1 MEDSKTIE
9 YDDRTK
15 QLMDLRGEAE
25 RQFDRQ
31 IVYLSSGGLVFSVGF
46 VKDIIGDNSE
56 PVYKWLLIIVWIS
69 FAISLVINLIS
80 YVTSRMS
87 IDSELHGKEKLSD
100 KFNSCTVWMN
110 WISVIALL
118 NGLLFLLLFASANF

>member
-1 MEDSKTIE
+1 MIGLSNF
-9 YDDRTK
+9 
-15 QLMDLRGEAE
+15 MDLRGEAE

-56 PVYKWLLIIVWIS
+56 PVYKWLLLIVWIS
-69 FAISLVINLIS
+69 FAISLIINLIS

-87 IDSELHGKEKLSD
+87 IDHELFGREKESD
-100 KFNSCTVWMN
+100 KLNSCTVWLN
-110 WISVIALL
+110 WISLIALL

>member
-1 MEDSKTIE
+1 MESNKTIN

-46 VKDIIGDNSE
+46 VKDIIGDTSE
-56 PVYKWLLIIVWIS
+56 PIYKWLLIVVWIS
-69 FAISLVINLIS
+69 FAISLIVNLIS
-80 YVTSRMS
+80 YVSSRMS
-87 IDSELHGKEKLSD
+87 IDNELLGKEKLSD
-100 KFNSCTVWMN
+100 KFDSFTIWMN
-110 WISVIALL
+110 WISVIAIL
-118 NGLLFLLLFASANF
+118 NGLLFLLLFSSANF

>member
-1 MEDSKTIE
+1 MEANEKIE

-15 QLMDLRGEAE
+15 QLMEMRGEAE

-31 IVYLSSGGLVFSVGF
+31 IVYLSSGGLIFSVGF

-56 PVYKWLLIIVWIS
+56 PVYKWLLIVVWIS
-69 FAISLVINLIS
+69 FAISLIINLIS
-80 YVTSRMS
+80 YLTSRRS
-87 IDSELHGKEKLSD
+87 IDNELLGREKVSN
-100 KFNSCTVWMN
+100 KFNSCTVWLN
-110 WISVIALL
+110 WISLFALL